1 MVTCSVWRRVG
12 LEIWADGVHGSDDF
26 LLATVHKTPWGRGS
40 ADDNADLIVQAPAL
54 CARIAELEAQVPH
67 PGDGSCDKCGAVPAM
82 HVPMVLCPKC
92 YGDEKRIAEL
102 ERELAETRALLAEDP
117 NTAGPVEVPRGRKG
131 GV

>member
-54 CARIAELEAQVPH
+54 CARIAELE
-67 PGDGSCDKCGAVPAM
+67 
-82 HVPMVLCPKC
+82 
-92 YGDEKRIAEL
+92 
-102 ERELAETRALLAEDP
+102 RELAETRALLAEDQ
-117 NTAGPVEVPRGRKG
+117 NIASPVDVPRGNRG
-131 GV
+131 GE